1 MKVYLV
7 QTREEINVIVN
18 WVAPELVERTLC
30 VGGIQ
35 FRESIASRSMIEMS
49 MVQWTRQKKRE
60 HDTQGTQ
67 ETLKYLKLVKTL
79 NALKANTSSPL
90 HTVRL

>member
-1 MKVYLV
+1 
-7 QTREEINVIVN
+7 
-18 WVAPELVERTLC
+18 
-30 VGGIQ
+30 
-35 FRESIASRSMIEMS
+35 MIEMS
-49 MVQWTRQKKRE
+49 MAQWTRQKKKE

-79 NALKANTSSPL
+79 NALKANTSIPL